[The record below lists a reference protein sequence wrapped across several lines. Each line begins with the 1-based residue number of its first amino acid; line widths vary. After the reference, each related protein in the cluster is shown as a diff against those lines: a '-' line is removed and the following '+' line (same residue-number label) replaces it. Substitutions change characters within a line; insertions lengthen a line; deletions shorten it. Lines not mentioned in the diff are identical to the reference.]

1 MFSIDLNLIEGW
13 WREQDSNLRRRT
25 SADLQS
31 AAFDRSAIPPQ
42 LLMGIRDLTPSVNWR
57 YAKKEIFSS
66 P

>member
-31 AAFDRSAIPPQ
+31 AAFDRSAIPPAHIDCLEDLRIVCQ
-42 LLMGIRDLTPSVNWR
+42 WSILLLR
-57 YAKKEIFSS
+57 KIF
-66 P
+66 